1 MRLQLNTDE
10 GGTEQYES
18 RAGKW
23 RGRGAWNFFFFFLV
37 TASACRE
44 LWRAVRAKSS
54 ASISPRRRSG
64 RNN

>member
-1 MRLQLNTDE
+1 MQEQGSHRAEQEN
-10 GGTEQYES
+10 GG
-18 RAGKW
+18 K
-23 RGRGAWNFFFFFLV
+23 GAWDFFYLLIFLV
-37 TASACRE
+37 TASTCRE